1 MCIRGRRSPILMLR
15 LLVLLG
21 LITAAWPTAAAEA
34 KDDAPSPVVFPRDE
48 APHNGPIEW
57 WYYTGHLVTAD
68 GDQYGFEEVFFR
80 GRQGALTG
88 YVGHFA
94 ITDDTDGSFHY
105 DQRIVP
111 ATGVSRATDGF
122 DLTVDT
128 WRLAGKDGRDSV
140 RGSMPGYEIDL
151 TLTSR
156 KPAAL
161 HDGDGYVDY
170 GNGTGSYYYSR
181 TRMAVAGRI
190 TVDGE
195 TRPVTGD
202 AWMDHQWGNF
212 STVNDGGWDWFS
224 VQLTDGTDLMLYLI
238 NDATGVPMI
247 VNGTVVDPEGGV
259 TLLEKDDFTVRSDA
273 TWTSPRTDISY
284 PARWTVEIP
293 EERLTLNLT
302 PTVADQELDTTAST
316 KVIYWEGEV
325 SVEGSH
331 AGKDAKGL
339 GYVEL
344 TGYDRRTARDTSGG

>member
-1 MCIRGRRSPILMLR
+1 MLIQVRRSPIIMLLR
-15 LLVLLG
+15 LVLLA
-21 LITAAWPTAAAEA
+21 LVAATWPTGAIEA
-34 KDDAPSPVVFPRDE
+34 KDDARSSIVFPRDE
-48 APHNGPIEW
+48 APHDGPIEW

-68 GDQYGFEEVFFR
+68 GDRYGFEEVFFR

-88 YVGHFA
+88 YVGHLA
-94 ITDDTDGSFHY
+94 ITDDTNGSFHY

-111 ATGVSRATDGF
+111 ATGVSRSSDGF
-122 DLTVDT
+122 DLSVDT
-128 WRLAGKDGRDSV
+128 WRLAGKDGLDSV
-140 RGSMPGYEIDL
+140 RGSMPGYAIDL
-151 TLTSR
+151 ALSSQ

-181 TRMAVAGRI
+181 TRTAVAGSI

-212 STVNDGGWDWFS
+212 STFNDGGWDWFS
-224 VQLTDGTDLMLYLI
+224 VQLMDGTDLMLYLI
-238 NDATGVPMI
+238 NDATGTPVI
-247 VNGTVVDPEGGV
+247 VNGTVVENDGAV
-259 TLLEKDDFTVRSDA
+259 ALLEKDDFTVRSDA
-273 TWTSPRTDISY
+273 RWTSPRTSISY

-293 EERLTLNLT
+293 EERLTVYLT
-302 PTVADQELDTTAST
+302 PTVADQELDTTDST

-331 AGKDAKGL
+331 AGKDASGM

-344 TGYDRRTARDTSGG
+344 TGYDRRTARDASAG